1 MNLTSFFA
9 LLGGLIVLA
18 FVANRLAR
26 RTRVPDVLV
35 VMAMGVLLGPVL
47 HWIDAAKFTNL
58 THGVGTLAL
67 ILILFEAGLELD
79 FRDTLRHFPGGVVLA
94 FLSFGLSLGAVTLFS
109 MHAMGVQRVPAL
121 LVGGVMACI
130 SSSVLLP
137 VLQQLELQ
145 RPMKVTLVVEASL
158 SDALGVLVVG
168 VLLDLA
174 GGRSS
179 GLASNV
185 STLLLK
191 LGASTGTSGS
201 VLGGMAASFAMKL
214 LLSLTFAFLAGV
226 LWARLLPVLSEQR
239 FWQALTFAA
248 VLLVYAGSDAIGG
261 SSLFTVIAFGAT
273 LANGPGKAR
282 RAPEF
287 TFVLSKGAVDP
298 QLQLLSFHSELAFLV
313 RTFFFVLLGSI
324 IEFKGF
330 RREAIYAAGI
340 VGALFLARV
349 VAVQISR
356 IAWRG
361 VGRRDREAAILLI
374 PRGLITAVLALEV
387 VNARGAEFESL
398 PSLAF
403 AVIIMTCLLL
413 LIGSIRLHG
422 ADDAARES
430 KGLPVTPANEPRVDD
445 AGARMLP

>member
-1 MNLTSFFA
+1 MNLTYFFA

-47 HWIDAAKFTNL
+47 HWVDAARFTKL

-94 FLSFGLSLGAVTLFS
+94 FLSFGLSLGAVTIFS
-109 MHAMGVQRVPAL
+109 MQAMGVQRTPAL

-158 SDALGVLVVG
+158 SDALGVLIVG
-168 VLLDLA
+168 VLLDFA

-179 GLASNV
+179 GLTSNV

-191 LGASTGTSGS
+191 FGAATGTSGS
-201 VLGGMAASFAMKL
+201 VLGGVAASFAMKL

-226 LWARLLPVLSEQR
+226 LWARLLPILSEQR

-273 LANGPGKAR
+273 LANFPGQAR
-282 RAPEF
+282 GAPEF
-287 TFVLSKGAVDP
+287 AFVPSKGAVDP

-330 RREAIYAAGI
+330 RKEAIYAAGI

-349 VAVQISR
+349 AAVQISR

-361 VGRRDREAAILLI
+361 VGRRDREAATLLI

-387 VNARGAEFESL
+387 VDTRGAEFDFL

-403 AVIIMTCLLL
+403 AVIIMTSLLL

-422 ADDAARES
+422 GDDAARES
-430 KGLPVTPANEPRVDD
+430 KGLPVTPPNESQVDA
-445 AGARMLP
+445 AGARRL